1 MALKLDYAVRETW
14 TNLRRNVVISVASVL
29 CVTVSLSLVGV
40 ALMARQGVERATQRW
55 QDGVEFIVFVSPDAT
70 SDQLDAVG
78 ASLNDNPLVERVT
91 FFDQQQA
98 FAEFSEMF
106 ADSPD
111 MVETVTPDIL
121 PPSFRVVPTNA
132 DTASVEELVAQYEVQ
147 PGVIRVA
154 RSTEAIAAIQALS
167 DFLTLW
173 GLTVAVVL
181 LVVAVLII
189 LTTIQLAI
197 FTRRRE
203 IEVMRLVGASK
214 TFIRIPFMAEGLVQ
228 GLVGAL
234 LAIGVLRIFQPVFE
248 NSLPSSDQLP
258 LFGELTFSGVE
269 MFGTYLLLGAVGA
282 GIGTAAAAI
291 AVSWFLDA

>member
-55 QDGVEFIVFVSPDAT
+55 QDGVEFIVFISPDAT
-70 SDQLDAVG
+70 GDQLDAVG
-78 ASLNDNPLVERVT
+78 SSLEENPLVERVS
-91 FFDQQQA
+91 FFDQEQA
-98 FAEFSEMF
+98 YAEFSEMF

-121 PPSFRVVPTNA
+121 PPSFRVVPINA

-167 DFLTLW
+167 NFLTVW
-173 GLTVAVVL
+173 GLAVAVVL

-214 TFIRIPFMAEGLVQ
+214 TFIRVPFMAEGLVQ

-269 MFGTYLLLGAVGA
+269 MFGTYVLLGVVGA

-291 AVSWFLDA
+291 AVSWFLYT

>member
-1 MALKLDYAVRETW
+1 MAMNLDYAVRETW
-14 TNLRRNVVISVASVL
+14 TNLRRNVVISIASVL

-40 ALMARQGVERATQRW
+40 ALMARQGVERATQRG
-55 QDGVEFIVFVSPDAT
+55 QDGVEFIVFVAPDA
-70 SDQLDAVG
+70 SEEQIDSVG
-78 ASLNDNPLVERVT
+78 ASLESNPLVERVT
-91 FFDQQQA
+91 FFDQEQA
-98 FAEFSEMF
+98 YQEFSEMF

-121 PPSFRVVPTNA
+121 PPSFRVVPTST
-132 DTASVEELVAQYEVQ
+132 DLASVEELVQQYESQ
-147 PGVIRVA
+147 PGVIQVA
-154 RSTEAIAAIQALS
+154 RSTEAIVAIKDVS
-167 DFLTLW
+167 DFLTGWAL
-173 GLTVAVVL
+173 GVALVL

-214 TFIRIPFMAEGLVQ
+214 AFIRVPFMAEGLVQ

-234 LAIGVLRIFQPVFE
+234 LAIAALRIFQPVFE
-248 NSLPSSDQLP
+248 NSLPSSDQLV
-258 LFGELTFSGVE
+258 LFSEFTFSGVD
-269 MFGTYLLLGAVGA
+269 MLWTYLLLGGVGA

-291 AVSWFLDA
+291 AVTWFLDA

>member
-1 MALKLDYAVRETW
+1 MAVNLDYTVRETW
-14 TNLRRNVVISVASVL
+14 SNLRRNLVITVASIL

-55 QDGVEFIVFVSPDAT
+55 QEGVEFIVFVAPDAT
-70 SDQLDAVG
+70 QEQIDAVG
-78 ASLNDNPLVERVT
+78 RSLDDNPEVDRVT
-91 FFDQQQA
+91 FFDQEAAYQ
-98 FAEFSEMF
+98 EFSEMF

-111 MVETVTPDIL
+111 MLETVTPDIL
-121 PPSFRVVPTNA
+121 PPSFRVVPTSA
-132 DTASVEELVAQYEVQ
+132 ESAAVEELVVQYQAE

-154 RSTEAIAAIQALS
+154 RSTEAIAAIQAVS

-173 GLTVAVVL
+173 GLAVAVVL

-189 LTTIQLAI
+189 LTTVQLAI

-214 TFIRIPFMAEGLVQ
+214 AFIRIPFMAEGLVQ
-228 GLVGAL
+228 GLIGAV
-234 LAIGVLRIFQPVFE
+234 LAIGLLRIFQPVFE

-269 MFGTYLLLGAVGA
+269 MLGTYVLLGVVGA

>member
-14 TNLRRNVVISVASVL
+14 TNLRRNVVISIASVL

-55 QDGVEFIVFVSPDAT
+55 QDGVEFIVFISPDAT
-70 SDQLDAVG
+70 GDQLDAVG
-78 ASLNDNPLVERVT
+78 TSLEENPLVERVT
-91 FFDQQQA
+91 FFDQEQA

-121 PPSFRVVPTNA
+121 PPSFRVVPINA
-132 DTASVEELVAQYEVQ
+132 DTASVEELVSQYEVQ

-167 DFLTLW
+167 GFLTVW
-173 GLTVAVVL
+173 GLAVAVVL

-214 TFIRIPFMAEGLVQ
+214 TFIRVPFMAEGLVQ

-269 MFGTYLLLGAVGA
+269 MLGTYILLGAVGA

-291 AVSWFLDA
+291 AVSWFLDT

>member
-1 MALKLDYAVRETW
+1 MPLKVDYAVRETW
-14 TNLRRNVVISVASVL
+14 INLRRNLVITVASVL

-55 QDGVEFIVFVSPDAT
+55 QDGVEFIVFVAPDAET
-70 SDQLDAVG
+70 EQLNAVRQ
-78 ASLNDNPLVERVT
+78 SLDDNPEVERVT
-91 FFDQQQA
+91 FFDQEQA
-98 FAEFSEMF
+98 YKEFSEMF

-111 MVETVTPDIL
+111 MLETVTPDVL
-121 PPSFRVVPTNA
+121 PPSYRVVPVNA
-132 DTASVEELVAQYEVQ
+132 ESDAVEELVVQYEVQ

-154 RSTEAIAAIQALS
+154 RSTEAIAAIQAVS
-167 DFLTLW
+167 GFLTLW
-173 GLTVAVVL
+173 GLAVAVVL

-214 TFIRIPFMAEGLVQ
+214 SFIRVPFMAEGLIQ

-234 LAIGVLRIFQPVFE
+234 LAIGALRIFQPVFE
-248 NSLPSSDQLP
+248 RSLPSAEQLP
-258 LFGELTFSGVE
+258 IFGELTFTGVE
-269 MFGTYLLLGAVGA
+269 MLSTYLLLGVVGA
-282 GIGTAAAAI
+282 GIGMAAAAI

>member
-14 TNLRRNVVISVASVL
+14 TNLRRNVVTSVASVL

-55 QDGVEFIVFVSPDAT
+55 QDGVEFIVFISPDAT
-70 SDQLDAVG
+70 GDQLDAVG
-78 ASLNDNPLVERVT
+78 SSLEENPLVERVS
-91 FFDQQQA
+91 FFDQEQA
-98 FAEFSEMF
+98 YAEFSEMF

-121 PPSFRVVPTNA
+121 PPSFRVVPINA

-167 DFLTLW
+167 NFLTVW
-173 GLTVAVVL
+173 GLAVAVVL

-214 TFIRIPFMAEGLVQ
+214 TFIRVPFMAEGLVQ

-269 MFGTYLLLGAVGA
+269 MFGTYVLLGVVGA

-291 AVSWFLDA
+291 AVSWFLDT

>member
-1 MALKLDYAVRETW
+1 
-14 TNLRRNVVISVASVL
+14 
-29 CVTVSLSLVGV
+29 
-40 ALMARQGVERATQRW
+40 
-55 QDGVEFIVFVSPDAT
+55 
-70 SDQLDAVG
+70 
-78 ASLNDNPLVERVT
+78 
-91 FFDQQQA
+91 
-98 FAEFSEMF
+98 
-106 ADSPD
+106 
-111 MVETVTPDIL
+111 
-121 PPSFRVVPTNA
+121 
-132 DTASVEELVAQYEVQ
+132 
-147 PGVIRVA
+147 VIRVA

-167 DFLTLW
+167 NFLTVW
-173 GLTVAVVL
+173 GLAVAVVL

-214 TFIRIPFMAEGLVQ
+214 TFIRVPFMAEGLVQ

-269 MFGTYLLLGAVGA
+269 MFGTYVLLGVVGA

-291 AVSWFLDA
+291 AVSWFLDT

>member
-1 MALKLDYAVRETW
+1 MAMNLDYAVRETW
-14 TNLRRNVVISVASVL
+14 TNLRRNVVISIASVL

-55 QDGVEFIVFVSPDAT
+55 QDGVEFIVFVAPDA
-70 SDQLDAVG
+70 SEEQIDSVG
-78 ASLNDNPLVERVT
+78 ASLESNPLVERVT
-91 FFDQQQA
+91 FFDQEQA
-98 FAEFSEMF
+98 YQEFSEMF

-121 PPSFRVVPTNA
+121 PPSFRVGPTST
-132 DTASVEELVAQYEVQ
+132 DLASVEELVQQYESQ
-147 PGVIRVA
+147 PGVIQVA
-154 RSTEAIAAIQALS
+154 RSTEAIVAIKDVS
-167 DFLTLW
+167 DFLTGWAL
-173 GLTVAVVL
+173 GVALVL

-214 TFIRIPFMAEGLVQ
+214 AFIRVPFMAEGLVQ

-234 LAIGVLRIFQPVFE
+234 LAIAALRIFQPVFE
-248 NSLPSSDQLP
+248 NSLPSSDQLV
-258 LFGELTFSGVE
+258 LFSEFTFSGVD
-269 MFGTYLLLGAVGA
+269 MLWTYLLLGGVGA

-291 AVSWFLDA
+291 AVTWFLDA

>member
-1 MALKLDYAVRETW
+1 MAMNLDYAVRETW
-14 TNLRRNVVISVASVL
+14 TNLRRNVVISIASVL

-55 QDGVEFIVFVSPDAT
+55 QDGVEFIVFVAPDA
-70 SDQLDAVG
+70 SEEQIDSVG
-78 ASLNDNPLVERVT
+78 ASLESNPLVERVT
-91 FFDQQQA
+91 FFDQEQA
-98 FAEFSEMF
+98 YQEFSEMF

-121 PPSFRVVPTNA
+121 PPSFRVVPTST
-132 DTASVEELVAQYEVQ
+132 DLASVEELVQQYESQ
-147 PGVIRVA
+147 PGGIQVA
-154 RSTEAIAAIQALS
+154 RSTEAIVAIKDVS
-167 DFLTLW
+167 DFLTGWAL
-173 GLTVAVVL
+173 GVALVL

-214 TFIRIPFMAEGLVQ
+214 AFIRVPFMAEGLVQ

-234 LAIGVLRIFQPVFE
+234 LAIAALRIFQPVFE
-248 NSLPSSDQLP
+248 NSLPSSDQLV
-258 LFGELTFSGVE
+258 LFSEFTFSGVD
-269 MFGTYLLLGAVGA
+269 MLWTYLLLGGVGA

-291 AVSWFLDA
+291 AVTWFLDA

>member
-55 QDGVEFIVFVSPDAT
+55 QDGVEFIVFISPDAT
-70 SDQLDAVG
+70 GDQLDAVG
-78 ASLNDNPLVERVT
+78 ASLSDNPLVERVT
-91 FFDQQQA
+91 FFDQEQA
-98 FAEFSEMF
+98 YAEFSEMF

-121 PPSFRVVPTNA
+121 PPSFRVVPINA

-167 DFLTLW
+167 NFLTVW
-173 GLTVAVVL
+173 GLAVAVVL

-269 MFGTYLLLGAVGA
+269 MFGTYVLLGAVGA

-291 AVSWFLDA
+291 AVSWFLDT

>member
-1 MALKLDYAVRETW
+1 MAMNLNYTVRETW
-14 TNLRRNVVISVASVL
+14 TNLRRNLVISIASVL

-55 QDGVEFIVFVSPDAT
+55 QDGIEFIVFVAPNAT
-70 SDQLDAVG
+70 PEQLDAVG
-78 ASLNDNPLVERVT
+78 SSLDANPEVERVT
-91 FFDQQQA
+91 FFDQEA
-98 FAEFSEMF
+98 AYDEFSEMF

-111 MVETVTPDIL
+111 MLETVTPDIL
-121 PPSFRVVPTNA
+121 PPSFRVVPVSA
-132 DTASVEELVAQYEVQ
+132 DSAAVEELVVQYQSQ
-147 PGVIRVA
+147 PGVIRIA
-154 RSTEAIAAIQALS
+154 RSTEAIAAIQAIS

-173 GLTVAVVL
+173 GLAVAVVL

-214 TFIRIPFMAEGLVQ
+214 AFIRVPFMAEGMVQ
-228 GLVGAL
+228 GVVGAA

-248 NSLPSSDQLP
+248 RSLPSSDQLP

-269 MFGTYLLLGAVGA
+269 MMGTYILLGVVGA

>member
-1 MALKLDYAVRETW
+1 MAMNLDYAVRETW
-14 TNLRRNVVISVASVL
+14 TNLRRNIVISIASVL

-55 QDGVEFIVFVSPDAT
+55 QDGVEFIVFVAPDAS
-70 SDQLDAVG
+70 SDQIDAVG
-78 ASLNDNPLVERVT
+78 SSLEANPLVERVT
-91 FFDQQQA
+91 YFDQQQA
-98 FAEFSEMF
+98 YEEFSEMF

-121 PPSFRVVPTNA
+121 PPSYRVVPTST
-132 DTASVEELVAQYEVQ
+132 DLASVEELVQQYEVQ
-147 PGVIRVA
+147 PGVIQVA
-154 RSTEAIAAIQALS
+154 RSTEAIVAIKDVS
-167 DFLTLW
+167 DFLTGWAL
-173 GLTVAVVL
+173 GVALVL

-214 TFIRIPFMAEGLVQ
+214 AFIRVPFMAEGLVQ

-234 LAIGVLRIFQPVFE
+234 LAIGALRIFQPVFE
-248 NSLPSSDQLP
+248 NSLPSSDQLV
-258 LFGELTFSGVE
+258 LFSEFTFSGVD
-269 MFGTYLLLGAVGA
+269 MLWTYLLLGGVGA

>member
-1 MALKLDYAVRETW
+1 MAMNLDYAVRETW
-14 TNLRRNVVISVASVL
+14 TNLRRNVVISIASIL

-55 QDGVEFIVFVSPDAT
+55 QDGVEFIVFVSADAT
-70 SDQLDAVG
+70 EDQLGAVG
-78 ASLNDNPLVERVT
+78 ESLEGNPLVERVT

-98 FAEFSEMF
+98 YEEFSEMF

-121 PPSFRVVPTNA
+121 PPSFRVVPVNA
-132 DTASVEELVAQYEVQ
+132 DSASVEELVVQYEVQ

-154 RSTEAIAAIQALS
+154 RSTEAIAAIQAVS

-173 GLTVAVVL
+173 GLAVAVVL

-228 GLVGAL
+228 GLVGAG
-234 LAIGVLRIFQPVFE
+234 LAIIALRIFQPVFE
-248 NSLPSSDQLP
+248 GSLPSSDQLP
-258 LFGELTFSGVE
+258 LFSELTFSGVE
-269 MFGTYLLLGAVGA
+269 MFGTYLLLAGVGA

>member
-1 MALKLDYAVRETW
+1 MAMNLDYAVRETW
-14 TNLRRNVVISVASVL
+14 TNLRRNVVISIASVL

-55 QDGVEFIVFVSPDAT
+55 QDGVEFIVFVAPDA
-70 SDQLDAVG
+70 SEEQIDSVG
-78 ASLNDNPLVERVT
+78 ASLESNPLVERVT
-91 FFDQQQA
+91 FFDQEQA
-98 FAEFSEMF
+98 YQEFSEMF

-121 PPSFRVVPTNA
+121 PPSFRVVPTST
-132 DTASVEELVAQYEVQ
+132 DLASVEELVQQYESQ
-147 PGVIRVA
+147 PGVIQVA
-154 RSTEAIAAIQALS
+154 RSTEAIVAIKDVS
-167 DFLTLW
+167 DFLTGWAL
-173 GLTVAVVL
+173 GVALVL

-214 TFIRIPFMAEGLVQ
+214 AFIRVPFMAEGLVQ

-234 LAIGVLRIFQPVFE
+234 LAIAALRIFQPVFE
-248 NSLPSSDQLP
+248 NSLPSSDQLV
-258 LFGELTFSGVE
+258 LFSEFTFSGVD
-269 MFGTYLLLGAVGA
+269 MLWTYLLLGGVGA

-291 AVSWFLDA
+291 AVTWVLDA

>member
-1 MALKLDYAVRETW
+1 MPLKVDYAVRETW
-14 TNLRRNVVISVASVL
+14 INLRRNLVITVASVL

-55 QDGVEFIVFVSPDAT
+55 QDGVEFIVFVAPDAEAE
-70 SDQLDAVG
+70 QLDAVRQ
-78 ASLNDNPLVERVT
+78 SLDDNPEVERVT
-91 FFDQQQA
+91 FFDQEQA
-98 FAEFSEMF
+98 YKEFSEMF

-111 MVETVTPDIL
+111 MLETVTPDVL
-121 PPSFRVVPTNA
+121 PPSYRVVPVNA
-132 DTASVEELVAQYEVQ
+132 ESDAVEELVVQYEVQ

-154 RSTEAIAAIQALS
+154 RSTEAIAAIQAVS
-167 DFLTLW
+167 GFLTLW
-173 GLTVAVVL
+173 GLAVAVVL

-214 TFIRIPFMAEGLVQ
+214 SFIRVPFMAEGLIQ

-234 LAIGVLRIFQPVFE
+234 LAIGALRIFQPVFE
-248 NSLPSSDQLP
+248 RSLPSAEQLP
-258 LFGELTFSGVE
+258 IFGELTFTGVE
-269 MFGTYLLLGAVGA
+269 MLSTYLLLGVVGA
-282 GIGTAAAAI
+282 GIGMAAAAI

>member
-55 QDGVEFIVFVSPDAT
+55 QDGVEFIVFISPDAT
-70 SDQLDAVG
+70 GDQLDAVG
-78 ASLNDNPLVERVT
+78 SSLEENPLVERVS
-91 FFDQQQA
+91 FFDQEQA
-98 FAEFSEMF
+98 YAEFSEMF

-121 PPSFRVVPTNA
+121 PPSFRVVPINA

-167 DFLTLW
+167 NFLTVW
-173 GLTVAVVL
+173 GLAVAVVL

-214 TFIRIPFMAEGLVQ
+214 TFIRVPFMAEGLVQ

-269 MFGTYLLLGAVGA
+269 MFGTYVLLGVVGA

-291 AVSWFLDA
+291 AVSWFLDT

>member
-1 MALKLDYAVRETW
+1 MAMNLDYAVRETW
-14 TNLRRNVVISVASVL
+14 TNLRRNVVISIASVL

-55 QDGVEFIVFVSPDAT
+55 QDGVEFIVFVAPDA
-70 SDQLDAVG
+70 SEVQIDSVG
-78 ASLNDNPLVERVT
+78 ASLESNPLVERVT
-91 FFDQQQA
+91 FFDQEQA
-98 FAEFSEMF
+98 YQEFSEMF

-121 PPSFRVVPTNA
+121 PPSFRVVPTST
-132 DTASVEELVAQYEVQ
+132 DLASVEELVQQYESQ
-147 PGVIRVA
+147 PGVIQVA
-154 RSTEAIAAIQALS
+154 RSTEAIVAIKDVS
-167 DFLTLW
+167 DFLTGWAL
-173 GLTVAVVL
+173 GVALVL

-214 TFIRIPFMAEGLVQ
+214 AFIRVPFMAEGLVQ

-234 LAIGVLRIFQPVFE
+234 LAIAALRIFQPVFE
-248 NSLPSSDQLP
+248 NSLPSSDQLV
-258 LFGELTFSGVE
+258 LFSEFTFSGVD
-269 MFGTYLLLGAVGA
+269 MLWTYLLLGGVGA

-291 AVSWFLDA
+291 AVTWFLDA

>member
-55 QDGVEFIVFVSPDAT
+55 QDGVEFIVFISPDAT
-70 SDQLDAVG
+70 GDQLDAVG
-78 ASLNDNPLVERVT
+78 ASLADNPLVERVT
-91 FFDQQQA
+91 FFDQEQA
-98 FAEFSEMF
+98 YAEFSEMF

-121 PPSFRVVPTNA
+121 PPSFRVVPLNA
-132 DTASVEELVAQYEVQ
+132 DTASVEELVSQYEVQ

-167 DFLTLW
+167 NFLTVW
-173 GLTVAVVL
+173 GLAVAVVL

-214 TFIRIPFMAEGLVQ
+214 TFIRVPFMAEGLVQ

-269 MFGTYLLLGAVGA
+269 MFGTYVLLGVVGA

-291 AVSWFLDA
+291 AVSWFLDT

>member
-1 MALKLDYAVRETW
+1 MAVKLDYAVRETW
-14 TNLRRNVVISVASVL
+14 TNLRRNVVISIASVL

-55 QDGVEFIVFVSPDAT
+55 QDGVEFIVFVAPDAT
-70 SDQLDAVG
+70 GDQLDAVQR
-78 ASLNDNPLVERVT
+78 SLDENPLVERVT

-98 FAEFSEMF
+98 YAEFSEMF

-132 DTASVEELVAQYEVQ
+132 DSASVEELVAQYEVQ

-167 DFLTLW
+167 DFLTVW
-173 GLTVAVVL
+173 GLAVAVVL

-214 TFIRIPFMAEGLVQ
+214 AFIRVPFMAEGLVQ
-228 GLVGAL
+228 GVVGAL

-269 MFGTYLLLGAVGA
+269 MLGTYVLLGVVGA

-291 AVSWFLDA
+291 AVSWFLDT

>member
-1 MALKLDYAVRETW
+1 MAMNLDYAVRETW
-14 TNLRRNVVISVASVL
+14 TNLRRNVVISIASVL

-55 QDGVEFIVFVSPDAT
+55 QDGVEFIVFVAPDA
-70 SDQLDAVG
+70 SEEQIDSVG
-78 ASLNDNPLVERVT
+78 ASLESNPLVERVT
-91 FFDQQQA
+91 FFDQEQA
-98 FAEFSEMF
+98 YQEFSEMF

-121 PPSFRVVPTNA
+121 PPSFRVVPTST
-132 DTASVEELVAQYEVQ
+132 DLASVEELVQQYESQ
-147 PGVIRVA
+147 PGVIQVA
-154 RSTEAIAAIQALS
+154 RSTEAIVAIKDVS
-167 DFLTLW
+167 DFLTGWAL
-173 GLTVAVVL
+173 GVALVL

-214 TFIRIPFMAEGLVQ
+214 AFIRVPFMAEGLVQ

-234 LAIGVLRIFQPVFE
+234 LAIAALRIFQPVFE
-248 NSLPSSDQLP
+248 NSLPSSDQLV
-258 LFGELTFSGVE
+258 LFSEFTFSGVD
-269 MFGTYLLLGAVGA
+269 MLWTYLLLGGVGA

-291 AVSWFLDA
+291 AVTWFLDA

>member
-1 MALKLDYAVRETW
+1 MNLDYAVRETW
-14 TNLRRNVVISVASVL
+14 TNLRRNVVISIASVL

-55 QDGVEFIVFVSPDAT
+55 QDGVEFIVFVAPDA
-70 SDQLDAVG
+70 SEEQIDSVG
-78 ASLNDNPLVERVT
+78 ASLESNPLVERVT
-91 FFDQQQA
+91 FFDQEQA
-98 FAEFSEMF
+98 YQEFSEMF

-121 PPSFRVVPTNA
+121 PPSFRVVPTST
-132 DTASVEELVAQYEVQ
+132 DLASVEELVQQYESQ
-147 PGVIRVA
+147 PGVIQVA
-154 RSTEAIAAIQALS
+154 RSTEAIVAIKDVS
-167 DFLTLW
+167 DFLTGWAL
-173 GLTVAVVL
+173 GVALVL

-214 TFIRIPFMAEGLVQ
+214 AFIRVPFMAEGLVQ

-234 LAIGVLRIFQPVFE
+234 LAIAALRIFQPVFE
-248 NSLPSSDQLP
+248 NSLPSSDQLV
-258 LFGELTFSGVE
+258 LFSEFTFSGVD
-269 MFGTYLLLGAVGA
+269 MLWTYLLLGGVGA

-291 AVSWFLDA
+291 AVTWFLDA